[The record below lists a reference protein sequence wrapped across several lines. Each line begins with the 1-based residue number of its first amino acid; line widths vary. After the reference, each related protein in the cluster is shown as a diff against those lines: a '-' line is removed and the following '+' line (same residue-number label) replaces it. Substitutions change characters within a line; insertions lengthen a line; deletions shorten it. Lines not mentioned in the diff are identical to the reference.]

1 MLEDLKIK
9 MTNPKYNKEV
19 IKAER
24 DECNANVINLKGIV
38 IR

>member
-24 DECNANVINLKGIV
+24 DECNANVMTIEYI
-38 IR
+38 